1 MTTTPTKETALRLV
15 IENFGAANRA
25 NITEMIETLN
35 FKIGNILNPN
45 SQFDEVYIE
54 MNIVMIGFLYS
65 ALRDMEFHSNDL
77 PFNLN

>member
-35 FKIGNILNPN
+35 FEIGNILNPN

-65 ALRDMEFHSNDL
+65 ALRDMEFHSSDL
-77 PFNLN
+77 PLYLN